1 MTENIHIYRELQKH
15 LDTLPIGYPATES
28 GVEIKLLKQL
38 YTPEEAKIASK
49 LSFSF
54 ESLENIYERNDNK
67 EMSIHDLEQLLDNSV
82 SKGATVVKK
91 EGNKKYYANNMFM
104 IGIYDMQSHRNSE
117 NLLEFWE
124 DSSQYFKEGM
134 DEEFLRSG
142 ICQFRVIP
150 IEKSI
155 TLEQQIT
162 SNDDIRKI
170 IENVKGPIVVN
181 DCVCRHKKDVHGE
194 PCKQTNLRETCFVLS
209 DIFSQIYIDQG
220 WGRQISKEE
229 ALEIISKTEEDG
241 LVYEIGNSQTPG
253 SLCCC
258 CGCCCGY
265 LSDMKELP
273 KPTEFLTSNYYAEL
287 DSEIC
292 TGCGTCLDRCQM
304 NALTLVDEISTV
316 NRDNCIGCGACVP
329 TCPTEAMNLRKKEK
343 EIIPP
348 KDWDALYAEILNKK

>member
-1 MTENIHIYRELQKH
+1 MSENIEIYRELQKH

-28 GVEIKLLKQL
+28 GVEIRLLKLLF
-38 YTPEEAKIASK
+38 TPEEAKVATK
-49 LSFSF
+49 LSFSY
-54 ESLENIYERNDNK
+54 ESLEKIYEQIDNK
-67 EMSIHDLEQLLDNSV
+67 DMSISDLEQLLNNSV

-91 EGNKKYYANNMFM
+91 EGDKKYYSNNMFM

-117 NLLEFWE
+117 NLLKFWE

-134 DEEFLRSG
+134 DEEFMRSG

-150 IEKSI
+150 IEKSV
-155 TLEQQIT
+155 TPDNEVT
-162 SNDDIRKI
+162 SYDNVRKV
-170 IENVKGPIVVN
+170 IEDVEGPIVVN
-181 DCVCRHKKDVHGE
+181 DCVCRYKKDVHGE
-194 PCKQTNLRETCFVLS
+194 PCKQTSLRETCFVLREP
-209 DIFSQIYIDQG
+209 FAQIYIDQG
-220 WGRQISKEE
+220 WGRQVSKEE

-241 LVYEIGNSQTPG
+241 LVYEIGNAQKPG

-273 KPTEFLTSNYYAEL
+273 KPTDFLKSNYYVEV
-287 DSEIC
+287 DSETC
-292 TGCGTCLDRCQM
+292 SGCGTCIDRCQM

-329 TCPTEAMNLRKKEK
+329 TCPTDAMQLRKKEK

-348 KDWDALYAEILNKK
+348 KDWDALYAEIQNTK